1 MLLFV
6 VAFLIVIFIF
16 IFAFMSISKKH
27 DFDDLTEMAEE
38 ICATAEIDIPAY
50 TLAKSNSK
58 TSQTIFYEKDVP
70 QIQIYDTDDIITLR
84 IVFIHELTH
93 VILNSEKHNRQFEDL
108 CAKLTL
114 IAIDLGYLNDD
125 DEIDESY
132 PCK

>member
-6 VAFLIVIFIF
+6 IAFLIIIFIF
-16 IFAFMSISKKH
+16 IFAFMSVSKKH
-27 DFDDLTEMAEE
+27 DFDDLTDMAEN
-38 ICATAEIDIPAY
+38 ICSTVGIDIPAY

-58 TSQTIFYEKDVP
+58 TSQTIFYEKDDP
-70 QIQIYDTDDIITLR
+70 QIQMYDSDDIITLR

-93 VILNSEKHNRQFEDL
+93 VILNSEKHDRRFEDL

-114 IAIDLGYLNDD
+114 AAIDLGYLNDD
-125 DEIDESY
+125 DEVDESY